1 MIKKGIDVSSHNGT
15 INWGAVKNDGVEFAI
30 LRVGYGMYD
39 YQKDKQFENYYA
51 GATSVG
57 IPVGVYLYSY
67 AKNVAEAEREADCAI
82 KWLGGRKLNLPVYFD
97 IEDPSQQKLGRETL
111 DAMCRAFCNKIEKA
125 GYSAGIY
132 ASKYWSTSVISGA
145 ELGRRYTYWVAQYNN
160 TCTYTGPYAIWQNS
174 SSGRVNGINGNVD
187 MDVMVQDIINGSSTP
202 QPSPQPQPSGVTGN
216 ITYKVYDNAK
226 RCYLPSVVNA
236 DGYAGNRGNTIGGIK
251 AKCQNGNIYMQT
263 HIIGK
268 AKTDWEE
275 TVTLNVINYNSSSPN
290 AYSGIL
296 GKNIDCVKIW
306 SDYGY
311 VLYRVS
317 PVNRDYYAWVDS
329 RNRDNGTS
337 ESYAGSY
344 GKAID
349 RIQMK

>member
-1 MIKKGIDVSSHNGT
+1 MAKRGIDVSSHNGT
-15 INWGAVKNDGVEFAI
+15 INWEAVKNDGIEFAI

-39 YQKDKQFENYYA
+39 YQKDAQFENYYA

-57 IPVGVYLYSY
+57 IPVGAYLYSY

-82 KWLGGRKLNLPVYFD
+82 KWLNGRKLNLPVYFD
-97 IEDPSQQKLGRETL
+97 IEDPSQEKLGRETL
-111 DAMCRAFCNKIEKA
+111 DAMCRAFCNKIEQA

-145 ELGRRYTYWVAQYNN
+145 ELGQRYTYWVAQYYNQ
-160 TCTYTGPYAIWQNS
+160 CTYNGPYAIWQNS
-174 SSGRVNGINGNVD
+174 STGRVAGINGNVD
-187 MDVMVQDIINGSSTP
+187 MDIMYQDIINGNPT
-202 QPSPQPQPSGVTGN
+202 PQPQPSPTGCTGD

-226 RCYLPSVVNA
+226 RCYLPSVVNTN
-236 DGYAGNRGNTIGGIK
+236 GYAGNRGNTIGGIK
-251 AKCQNGNIYMQT
+251 AKCQNGNIYMET

-275 TVTLNVINYNSSSPN
+275 TVTLNAGNYDSDSPD

-296 GKNIDCVKIW
+296 GKNVDCVKIW
-306 SDYGY
+306 CDYGY
-311 VLYRVS
+311 VNYRVS
-317 PVNRDYYAWVDS
+317 PVNGNYYPWVDS
-329 RNRDNGTS
+329 RNRNNGTS
-337 ESYAGSY
+337 ESYAGVY

-349 RIQMK
+349 RIQMR